1 MLPINLLSNIKSIE
15 MNSGFFYFRIK
26 MQWKGVGEDGSI
38 VKKKTEDLVYATSYT
53 EAEKIAYA
61 LIESESR
68 EAYEPIFSLEITKV
82 KMEDLIYNDTLE
94 SDTALVGGMV
104 YSFFKYGADGEG
116 FYNVYVITIT
126 IDERTAKE
134 KMQRR
139 VFFVPAQS
147 NADATAKILKYL
159 PDADV
164 IVRDVKFDNAQSIL
178 LPQTIYQQKVNE
190 NS

>member
-26 MQWKGVGEDGSI
+26 MQWKGVSDDGSI

-68 EAYEPIFSLEITKV
+68 EAYEPIFNLEITKV
-82 KMEDLIYNDTLE
+82 KMEDLIYNNTLE
-94 SDTALVGGMV
+94 SDSSLVGGMV
-104 YSFFKYGADGEG
+104 YSFFRHGADGEG
-116 FYNVYVITIT
+116 FYNVCVVTIT

-147 NADATAKILKYL
+147 NADATSKILKHL

-178 LPQTIYQQKVNE
+178 LPTTTYQQKANE